1 MTKIKRKPIEK
12 RPLYREE
19 IGNAIRDAI
28 ASGDLKPGDRIVET
42 QWAKDLGVS
51 QSPVRE
57 AIRELEMMGL
67 VENIPYQGC
76 IVRKITERDM
86 KDAYRVRMHLEVL
99 GIQGA
104 VEGATEEHLKE
115 LHKIL
120 MDMEAAAKKKAFN
133 SYTKLNE
140 LFHEKIVEISQNQL
154 LLRLWKQSHIQGST
168 FFGTQLSP
176 QTLEELALRH
186 RALYDAIA
194 AKDEKLAQEAVFQH
208 FQELIDEVDKS
219 TLVDR
224 SQA

>member
-76 IVRKITERDM
+76 IVRKATKQDM
-86 KDAYRVRMHLEVL
+86 KDAYRVRMYLEML
-99 GIQGA
+99 GIQDA
-104 VEGATEEHLKE
+104 VDGATEDQLKE
-115 LHKIL
+115 IYKIL
-120 MDMEAAAKKKAFN
+120 KEMEAEAKKNAFN
-133 SYTKLNE
+133 SYTKKNE
-140 LFHEKIVEISQNQL
+140 QFHEKIIEVSQNRL
-154 LLRLWKQSHIQGST
+154 LIRLWKQSHIQDST
-168 FFGTQLSP
+168 FFGTQLSD
-176 QTLEELALRH
+176 QSLEELAIRH
-186 RALYDAIA
+186 KVLYDAIEA
-194 AKDEKLAQEAVFQH
+194 RDVKRAQEAIYQH
-208 FQELIDEVDKS
+208 FQELIEELDKK
-219 TLVDR
+219 
-224 SQA
+224 A

>member
-76 IVRKITERDM
+76 IVRKVTKQDV
-86 KDAYRVRMHLEVL
+86 KDAYRVRMSLEML
-99 GIQGA
+99 GIQEA
-104 VEGATEEHLKE
+104 VAGATEAQLKE
-115 LHKIL
+115 IYKVFKE
-120 MDMEAAAKKKAFN
+120 MEAEAKKNAFN
-133 SYTKLNE
+133 SYTKKNE
-140 LFHEKIVEISQNQL
+140 LFHEKIIEISQNKL
-154 LLRLWKQSHIQGST
+154 LIRLWKQSHIQDST
-168 FFGTQLSP
+168 FFGTQLSE
-176 QTLEELALRH
+176 QTLEELADRH
-186 RALYDAIA
+186 KEMYEAIEA
-194 AKDEKLAQEAVFQH
+194 RDEKRAKEAVYHH
-208 FQELIDEVDKS
+208 FQDLIEEM
-219 TLVDR
+219 DR
-224 SQA
+224 KE

>member
-76 IVRKITERDM
+76 IVRKATKQDM
-86 KDAYRVRMHLEVL
+86 KDAYRVRMYLEML
-99 GIQGA
+99 GIQDA
-104 VEGATEEHLKE
+104 VEGATDDQLKE
-115 LHKIL
+115 IYKIYKE
-120 MDMEAAAKKKAFN
+120 MEAEAQKNAFN
-133 SYTKLNE
+133 SYTKKNE
-140 LFHEKIVEISQNQL
+140 LFHEKIIEVSQNRL
-154 LLRLWKQSHIQGST
+154 LIRLWKQSHIQDST
-168 FFGTQLSP
+168 FFGTQLSE
-176 QTLEELALRH
+176 QSLEALAMRH
-186 RALYDAIA
+186 KILYEAIEA
-194 AKDEKLAQEAVFQH
+194 RDVKRAQEAIYQH
-208 FQELIDEVDKS
+208 FQELIEELDKK
-219 TLVDR
+219 
-224 SQA
+224 AE

>member
-76 IVRKITERDM
+76 IVRKATKQDM
-86 KDAYRVRMHLEVL
+86 KDAYRVRMYLEML
-99 GIQGA
+99 GIQDA
-104 VEGATEEHLKE
+104 VDGATEDQLKE
-115 LHKIL
+115 IYKIL
-120 MDMEAAAKKKAFN
+120 KEMEAEAKKNAFN
-133 SYTKLNE
+133 SYTKKNE
-140 LFHEKIVEISQNQL
+140 QFHEKIIEVSQNRL
-154 LLRLWKQSHIQGST
+154 LIRLWKQSHIQDST
-168 FFGTQLSP
+168 FFGTQLSDRS
-176 QTLEELALRH
+176 LEELAIRH
-186 RALYDAIA
+186 KVLYDAIEA
-194 AKDEKLAQEAVFQH
+194 RDVKRAQEAIYQH
-208 FQELIDEVDKS
+208 FQELIEELDKK
-219 TLVDR
+219 
-224 SQA
+224 A